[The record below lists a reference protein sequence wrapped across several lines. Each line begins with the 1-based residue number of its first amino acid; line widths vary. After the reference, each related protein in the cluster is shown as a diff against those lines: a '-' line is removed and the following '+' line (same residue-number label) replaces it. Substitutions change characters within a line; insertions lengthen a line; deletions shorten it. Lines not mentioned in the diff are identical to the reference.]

1 MMQKLLQI
9 LLGLLIACLVGV
21 AMFFLGIAINDS
33 TQAPFSLGVTG
44 FLLTLAALLYQAS
57 KK

>member
-1 MMQKLLQI
+1 MQKLLQI

-21 AMFFLGIAINDS
+21 AMFALGIAINNSSD
-33 TQAPFSLGVTG
+33 APFALGVAG
-44 FLLTLAALLYQAS
+44 FLMTLAALLYQAR